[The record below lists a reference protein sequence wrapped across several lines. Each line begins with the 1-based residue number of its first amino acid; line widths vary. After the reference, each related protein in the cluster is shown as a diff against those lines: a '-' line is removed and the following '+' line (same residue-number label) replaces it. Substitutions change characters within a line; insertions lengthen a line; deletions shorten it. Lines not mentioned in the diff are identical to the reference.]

1 MAGYSLTQSAAELAA
16 QAALSAFEVAP
27 PLPVDAE
34 KQAAPKW
41 VKMLRG
47 GKLSTPA
54 LGKITASM
62 PDGSS
67 RYVKHLGAGSYNVAD
82 LMAGNVGGQ
91 QGLVVRKL
99 PKGPGDIEAGA
110 KILQQ
115 GSREIEQKFPGMA
128 AQYLPV
134 SGRRGIF
141 QEYGTKPVIPGWDP
155 NNASYMAAASAAP
168 SSSPLLPSSAIAAG
182 TSSEVSGIASK
193 HMPVPHKIYEPMHR
207 AGVRDIRPPNLG
219 PNGQLIDYQYKLPT
233 GEFAG
238 ADLPPVQGAVRH
250 PPAVMN
256 PETQFDLSRR
266 LGEYA
271 DKAPRVTLADSYNKL
286 SPAARDSVWQRFR
299 EANYASSQYS
309 KTRRQMLTD
318 DTWRKLHRD
327 AVRKYWLGNRRDQ
340 LPTPRVQVISPT
352 AAELPPTLLSRLMGM
367 FKRSEDNATAAKFQ
381 PDYTPEQLEGLGV
394 YDSLYRGQGPRLAS
408 LGAWKPE
415 WISEHDPKGWAQWYK
430 RYAAGRRIPE
440 EDERQMKRWLNF
452 KSRHGGPFV
461 TKPTPRRGWALRNW
475 GIDPAKLVTN
485 DARNGVVEMLDEYKN
500 KAMQKHIAEKQ
511 AADNTA
517 VIIRG
522 NPKFIADNPAAE
534 DFYAK
539 LQKHMEQQ
547 GYSVTQDA
555 GEPKTVPAAANV
567 WLGHSRGVDRFR
579 FAPEGTRTIGLG
591 APDGINHPDDTAMK
605 PGDVPTAAHYKLT
618 PEMLAALSA
627 KLQKQAAPAAPIK
640 PIAPPTTNSFTNQHI
655 RNGGQPTFAQTDNWG
670 HLQAP
675 KLPETTFDKT
685 QGGNFGANAWTHNNY
700 STGTNF
706 GPNREQFFQN
716 IHKHLQ
722 AGPESSVPAYTNHLN
737 NQFQRELDTNF
748 AVSNAKPWQAR
759 SAYWSYVNAQKG
771 EGNPA
776 FHQESLDRARYG
788 AETPDGKIAPLQQT
802 TPADLGD
809 MSAVNAG
816 KSRFKIPIQLSEPQ
830 GNVDDSSMSTTSG
843 ILKLPKGQEYIGQG
857 QGANGQDQYS
867 WGPALPRSLVGLHEA
882 AHGGQVATNDD
893 KLHSFFES
901 MPNRGMH
908 LNAAGPQG
916 AFHEPAAVLTEQI
929 HAIDAAR
936 AATGQMPD
944 MNVQMSPNYAPK
956 AKWMVDQAKRH
967 GMLSGHRT
975 TQDLLNTPEG
985 QAWLKMQHR
994 DYYDTAAKGWEKEN
1008 AYKFGAWAKAAALLP
1023 EVQLQE
1029 HQQRIQD
1036 AVDDENPRMIVY
1048 HGLGSG
1054 KSLSALAAAEAA
1066 KQKYNEDYGI
1076 VAPASLKGNFQ
1087 KEVEK
1092 FTTGSKPEILSYT
1105 GMGLGKKFTN
1115 QPQTVIMD
1123 EAHRLRNPGGAAAQA
1138 AAEAASNAKRL
1149 LLLTGSPITNSP
1161 SDLANLISL
1170 VTKKPISPQ
1179 DFEKRYIGQKTVHPG
1194 LINYLAGIKPGVQP
1208 VIRNEDELKNLLKG
1222 HVDYQPSKTPEG
1234 VNVNEEKIQVPLT
1247 AQQQKIQKAL
1257 RTKIPPGFLWKLD
1270 QEFPLGKDE
1279 LSKLNSFLTG
1289 LRQNSVSTRP
1299 FRLDNDAFKAFE
1311 QSGKLQEAYKRLSE
1325 MLESDPRKKAII
1337 YSNHIGAGVEPYAAA
1352 LAANNIPHG
1361 IFHGGIPTRQRQQ
1374 ALADYNAGKLRALLI
1389 GPAGA
1394 EGLST
1399 KGTNLIQLL
1408 DPHWHESRSQQAR
1421 GRGLRFDSHDDLPE
1435 ELKNV
1440 AVQRFISK
1448 SEEPS
1453 FLGKLM
1459 GYRRERTGDE
1469 ILERLSN
1476 EKEKINERFRQL
1488 LREVGTKKTAAEQPL
1503 SLPAQMATMAAIFGG
1518 AGLRH
1523 GALAGLTGGGIYG
1536 ANRPG
1541 EYVDEKGEKQKRT
1554 MLEGAVYH
1562 GLENAGRLGVLGGG
1576 VGLAAGASM
1585 PAIAELVRN
1594 ISPAIKEAGFRWYKR
1609 FPMTENLALN
1619 LSLGGPSLTV
1629 KKLIPGTSF
1638 TLGKRA
1644 PRMYVGTP
1652 IPGLAYQQY
1661 LSPKKHKIKA
1671 EKEFKDEPPAEDKDD
1686 QRGSL
1691 EKVKDFLFGSEYDA
1705 PDTQDD

>member
-1 MAGYSLTQSAAELAA
+1 MSDKAPGYSASQSAAEIAA

-27 PLPVDAE
+27 PLPV
-34 KQAAPKW
+34 K
-41 VKMLRG
+41 
-47 GKLSTPA
+47 
-54 LGKITASM
+54 
-62 PDGSS
+62 
-67 RYVKHLGAGSYNVAD
+67 VAD
-82 LMAGNVGGQ
+82 
-91 QGLVVRKL
+91 
-99 PKGPGDIEAGA
+99 
-110 KILQQ
+110 
-115 GSREIEQKFPGMA
+115 
-128 AQYLPV
+128 
-134 SGRRGIF
+134 
-141 QEYGTKPVIPGWDP
+141 
-155 NNASYMAAASAAP
+155 
-168 SSSPLLPSSAIAAG
+168 
-182 TSSEVSGIASK
+182 
-193 HMPVPHKIYEPMHR
+193 
-207 AGVRDIRPPNLG
+207 
-219 PNGQLIDYQYKLPT
+219 
-233 GEFAG
+233 
-238 ADLPPVQGAVRH
+238 
-250 PPAVMN
+250 
-256 PETQFDLSRR
+256 
-266 LGEYA
+266 
-271 DKAPRVTLADSYNKL
+271 
-286 SPAARDSVWQRFR
+286 
-299 EANYASSQYS
+299 
-309 KTRRQMLTD
+309 
-318 DTWRKLHRD
+318 
-327 AVRKYWLGNRRDQ
+327 
-340 LPTPRVQVISPT
+340 
-352 AAELPPTLLSRLMGM
+352 
-367 FKRSEDNATAAKFQ
+367 TAAKFQ

-408 LGAWKPE
+408 LGEWKPE

-452 KSRHGGPFV
+452 KSRHGGPF
-461 TKPTPRRGWALRNW
+461 TKKPTPRRGWALRNW
-475 GIDPAKLVTN
+475 GIDPAKMVPN
-485 DARNGVVEMLDEYKN
+485 EAQNGVVEMLDEYKN
-500 KAMQKHIAEKQ
+500 KKMQQHIAEKQ
-511 AADNTA
+511 ADLPVTHPANA
-517 VIIRG
+517 
-522 NPKFIADNPAAE
+522 FIAQAE
-534 DFYAK
+534 
-539 LQKHMEQQ
+539 LM
-547 GYSVTQDA
+547 G
-555 GEPKTVPAAANV
+555 
-567 WLGHSRGVDRFR
+567 SRGRALMYGRPEPADKDHDYIAFTDDPAQQANIRKQLETLIAQHGYTRKDRPGGF
-579 FAPEGTRTIGLG
+579 L
-591 APDGINHPDDTAMK
+591 TASGNNM
-605 PGDVPTAAHYKLT
+605 DLSYYPTAKRNAIHK
-618 PEMLAALSA
+618 AWALQEGGMSKDDA
-627 KLQKQAAPAAPIK
+627 WSQVEKQA
-640 PIAPPTTNSFTNQHI
+640 
-655 RNGGQPTFAQTDNWG
+655 
-670 HLQAP
+670 
-675 KLPETTFDKT
+675 
-685 QGGNFGANAWTHNNY
+685 
-700 STGTNF
+700 
-706 GPNREQFFQN
+706 
-716 IHKHLQ
+716 
-722 AGPESSVPAYTNHLN
+722 
-737 NQFQRELDTNF
+737 
-748 AVSNAKPWQAR
+748 
-759 SAYWSYVNAQKG
+759 
-771 EGNPA
+771 
-776 FHQESLDRARYG
+776 
-788 AETPDGKIAPLQQT
+788 
-802 TPADLGD
+802 
-809 MSAVNAG
+809 
-816 KSRFKIPIQLSEPQ
+816 
-830 GNVDDSSMSTTSG
+830 
-843 ILKLPKGQEYIGQG
+843 
-857 QGANGQDQYS
+857 
-867 WGPALPRSLVGLHEA
+867 
-882 AHGGQVATNDD
+882 
-893 KLHSFFES
+893 
-901 MPNRGMH
+901 
-908 LNAAGPQG
+908 
-916 AFHEPAAVLTEQI
+916 
-929 HAIDAAR
+929 
-936 AATGQMPD
+936 
-944 MNVQMSPNYAPK
+944 
-956 AKWMVDQAKRH
+956 
-967 GMLSGHRT
+967 
-975 TQDLLNTPEG
+975 DLLPS
-985 QAWLKMQHR
+985 
-994 DYYDTAAKGWEKEN
+994 
-1008 AYKFGAWAKAAALLP
+1008 
-1023 EVQLQE
+1023 VQLQD

-1036 AVDDENPRMIVY
+1036 TVDDENPRMIVY

-1208 VIRNEDELKNLLKG
+1208 VIRNEDELKSMLKG

-1299 FRLDNDAFKAFE
+1299 FRLDNDALKAFE
-1311 QSGKLQEAYKRLSE
+1311 QSGKLQEAYKRLST

-1488 LREVGTKKTAAEQPL
+1488 LREVGTQPKTAAHEFGKDAGSRWRQLGNLKTLLNSGVKTYGDRNKLVAQPWWRGDDSRASMLMSAKGKMGLPQTLPKLQAEVSALPWRSTKPEMREAVQFGRLKTLYRGNTDLDPFWSTTKAPVKTNTGDFVHKPYVHGTVTPQVAGQYGARFPAPAAKNADPAAMSGLVSRHAATGQERFTPDWIQEHNVAPVGNTWLELLAGARGKL
-1503 SLPAQMATMAAIFGG
+1503 SPASQIKSQTRDTVTSGRVPALYRPRRYSIPEKPELKLRSFSHAPTYETKLYPEKNPARGFSLVHGNNIADIPSTPKWDKILQSSMHAPRVYNPGSNMTAVRGSYTRNYSPVDVIRNALNAKTVLTPKDKFIQSILPSGG
-1518 AGLRH
+1518 AASTPVIGPALDWLRSR
-1523 GALAGLTGGGIYG
+1523 A
-1536 ANRPG
+1536 
-1541 EYVDEKGEKQKRT
+1541 
-1554 MLEGAVYH
+1554 AV
-1562 GLENAGRLGVLGGG
+1562 
-1576 VGLAAGASM
+1576 LAAKHLKFGSAAVN
-1585 PAIAELVRN
+1585 PILAEFG
-1594 ISPAIKEAGFRWYKR
+1594 KDAGFRWYKR
-1609 FPMTENLALN
+1609 FPMTDNLALN
-1619 LSLGGPSLTV
+1619 MSLGGPSLTV

-1671 EKEFKDEPPAEDKDD
+1671 EKEFKDEPPEEDKDD

>member
-1 MAGYSLTQSAAELAA
+1 MAGYSLTQSAAEAAA
-16 QAALSAFEVAP
+16 QAALSALEVAP
-27 PLPVDAE
+27 PLPVGAE
-34 KQAAPKW
+34 KQASNAARRLFTKLMKDTAAGNMRWHGTTTTGAKQILDTQKMMPSMWGSMPGDSTFSRHVPIAHYASGGTSLGFNRAHPEYRARGWNPFFSTKRLFPSGGADGALMQADGITKPLTVAPQSG
-41 VKMLRG
+41 LIRYARQ
-47 GKLSTPA
+47 TDNPA
-54 LGKITASM
+54 L
-62 PDGSS
+62 
-67 RYVKHLGAGSYNVAD
+67 N
-82 LMAGNVGGQ
+82 Q
-91 QGLVVRKL
+91 QLTR
-99 PKGPGDIEAGA
+99 
-110 KILQQ
+110 
-115 GSREIEQKFPGMA
+115 
-128 AQYLPV
+128 
-134 SGRRGIF
+134 
-141 QEYGTKPVIPGWDP
+141 
-155 NNASYMAAASAAP
+155 
-168 SSSPLLPSSAIAAG
+168 
-182 TSSEVSGIASK
+182 
-193 HMPVPHKIYEPMHR
+193 
-207 AGVRDIRPPNLG
+207 
-219 PNGQLIDYQYKLPT
+219 
-233 GEFAG
+233 
-238 ADLPPVQGAVRH
+238 QGARLIPPKLFDHFNDRRVTGSVL
-250 PPAVMN
+250 PPAVSKK
-256 PETQFDLSRR
+256 F
-266 LGEYA
+266 EYLKGRPIV
-271 DKAPRVTLADSYNKL
+271 DRD
-286 SPAARDSVWQRFR
+286 AALKHL
-299 EANYASSQYS
+299 SQYG
-309 KTRRQMLTD
+309 Q
-318 DTWRKLHRD
+318 
-327 AVRKYWLGNRRDQ
+327 
-340 LPTPRVQVISPT
+340 TPQAP
-352 AAELPPTLLSRLMGM
+352 LPPASTKNIFGVDTSRIPSMTMSEWQEYLKQPMGGRSSIWGDIKNTLSGAMSNISGM
-367 FKRSEDNATAAKFQ
+367 FKRSEDSATAAKFQ

-408 LGAWKPE
+408 LGEWKPE

-452 KSRHGGPFV
+452 KSRHGGPF
-461 TKPTPRRGWALRNW
+461 TKKPTPRRGWALRNW
-475 GIDPAKLVTN
+475 GIDPAKMVPN
-485 DARNGVVEMLDEYKN
+485 EARNGVVEMLDDYKN
-500 KAMQKHIAEKQ
+500 KKMQQHIAEKQ
-511 AADNTA
+511 A
-517 VIIRG
+517 
-522 NPKFIADNPAAE
+522 
-534 DFYAK
+534 
-539 LQKHMEQQ
+539 
-547 GYSVTQDA
+547 
-555 GEPKTVPAAANV
+555 
-567 WLGHSRGVDRFR
+567 
-579 FAPEGTRTIGLG
+579 
-591 APDGINHPDDTAMK
+591 
-605 PGDVPTAAHYKLT
+605 
-618 PEMLAALSA
+618 
-627 KLQKQAAPAAPIK
+627 
-640 PIAPPTTNSFTNQHI
+640 
-655 RNGGQPTFAQTDNWG
+655 
-670 HLQAP
+670 
-675 KLPETTFDKT
+675 
-685 QGGNFGANAWTHNNY
+685 
-700 STGTNF
+700 
-706 GPNREQFFQN
+706 
-716 IHKHLQ
+716 
-722 AGPESSVPAYTNHLN
+722 
-737 NQFQRELDTNF
+737 
-748 AVSNAKPWQAR
+748 
-759 SAYWSYVNAQKG
+759 
-771 EGNPA
+771 
-776 FHQESLDRARYG
+776 
-788 AETPDGKIAPLQQT
+788 
-802 TPADLGD
+802 
-809 MSAVNAG
+809 
-816 KSRFKIPIQLSEPQ
+816 
-830 GNVDDSSMSTTSG
+830 
-843 ILKLPKGQEYIGQG
+843 
-857 QGANGQDQYS
+857 
-867 WGPALPRSLVGLHEA
+867 
-882 AHGGQVATNDD
+882 
-893 KLHSFFES
+893 
-901 MPNRGMH
+901 
-908 LNAAGPQG
+908 
-916 AFHEPAAVLTEQI
+916 
-929 HAIDAAR
+929 
-936 AATGQMPD
+936 
-944 MNVQMSPNYAPK
+944 
-956 AKWMVDQAKRH
+956 
-967 GMLSGHRT
+967 
-975 TQDLLNTPEG
+975 DLLPS
-985 QAWLKMQHR
+985 
-994 DYYDTAAKGWEKEN
+994 
-1008 AYKFGAWAKAAALLP
+1008 
-1023 EVQLQE
+1023 VQLQD

-1036 AVDDENPRMIVY
+1036 TVDDENPRMIVY

-1170 VTKKPISPQ
+1170 VTKKPITPQ

-1208 VIRNEDELKNLLKG
+1208 VIRNEDELKSMLKG

-1311 QSGKLQEAYKRLSE
+1311 QSGKLQEAYKRLNE

-1361 IFHGGIPTRQRQQ
+1361 IFHGGIPTRQRQK

-1488 LREVGTKKTAAEQPL
+1488 LREVGTQPKTAAHE
-1503 SLPAQMATMAAIFGG
+1503 FG
-1518 AGLRH
+1518 
-1523 GALAGLTGGGIYG
+1523 
-1536 ANRPG
+1536 
-1541 EYVDEKGEKQKRT
+1541 
-1554 MLEGAVYH
+1554 
-1562 GLENAGRLGVLGGG
+1562 
-1576 VGLAAGASM
+1576 
-1585 PAIAELVRN
+1585 
-1594 ISPAIKEAGFRWYKR
+1594 KEAGFRWYKR
-1609 FPMTENLALN
+1609 FPMTENMALN

-1629 KKLIPGTSF
+1629 KKIIPGTSF
-1638 TLGKRA
+1638 TLGNRA

-1671 EKEFKDEPPAEDKDD
+1671 EKEFKDEPPEEDKDD

-1691 EKVKDFLFGSEYDA
+1691 EKVKDFLFGSEYDR

>member
-1 MAGYSLTQSAAELAA
+1 MYANKGT
-16 QAALSAFEVAP
+16 ALGFTR
-27 PLPVDAE
+27 
-34 KQAAPKW
+34 AAPEYRFRPQNQHYSAKRFFPNTA
-41 VKMLRG
+41 LG
-47 GKLSTPA
+47 TPA
-54 LGKITASM
+54 NTPHPAKAHFMTEGVKGDMAIPPRSGGLRYAVDTGKPELNAVFQNS
-62 PDGSS
+62 
-67 RYVKHLGAGSYNVAD
+67 GARIVPKD
-82 LMAGNVGGQ
+82 LFHHFNDQTIPTSTRLSNAARAAVDNWT
-91 QGLVVRKL
+91 
-99 PKGPGDIEAGA
+99 
-110 KILQQ
+110 LQQ
-115 GSREIEQKFPGMA
+115 NPGSGVFTRKDALRQLATYNAPKVPATPG
-128 AQYLPV
+128 
-134 SGRRGIF
+134 
-141 QEYGTKPVIPGWDP
+141 T
-155 NNASYMAAASAAP
+155 
-168 SSSPLLPSSAIAAG
+168 
-182 TSSEVSGIASK
+182 
-193 HMPVPHKIYEPMHR
+193 
-207 AGVRDIRPPNLG
+207 
-219 PNGQLIDYQYKLPT
+219 
-233 GEFAG
+233 
-238 ADLPPVQGAVRH
+238 
-250 PPAVMN
+250 
-256 PETQFDLSRR
+256 
-266 LGEYA
+266 
-271 DKAPRVTLADSYNKL
+271 
-286 SPAARDSVWQRFR
+286 
-299 EANYASSQYS
+299 
-309 KTRRQMLTD
+309 
-318 DTWRKLHRD
+318 
-327 AVRKYWLGNRRDQ
+327 
-340 LPTPRVQVISPT
+340 PT
-352 AAELPPTLLSRLMGM
+352 AATATPSALWGNIKNTLSGALSNIGGM

-408 LGAWKPE
+408 LGEWKPE

-452 KSRHGGPFV
+452 KSRHGGPF
-461 TKPTPRRGWALRNW
+461 TKKPTPRRGWALRNW
-475 GIDPAKLVTN
+475 GIDPAKMVEPAAQQSVT
-485 DARNGVVEMLDEYKN
+485 EMLDAYKN

-511 AADNTA
+511 AEQKTFYHGSIMPGLTSLKAMQPSRPTHVKGVYGADNLNWAALYALAKNHRGMAVVGGATPKLLVPKDTELLPESTVYEYASDKYTPPPESDPNIGWVVPHDVTPTKAHIVKLVDHMKNIERFDDKESLRNRFAELIGKTDKQAVDNTA

-627 KLQKQAAPAAPIK
+627 KLQKQADLPAAHP
-640 PIAPPTTNSFTNQHI
+640 
-655 RNGGQPTFAQTDNWG
+655 
-670 HLQAP
+670 
-675 KLPETTFDKT
+675 
-685 QGGNFGANAWTHNNY
+685 ANAFIAQAELMGSRGRARMYGRPEPADKDHDYIAFTDDPEQQANIRTQLETLIAQHGYTRKDRPGGFLTASGNNMDLSY
-700 STGTNF
+700 YPTAKRNA
-706 GPNREQFFQN
+706 
-716 IHKHLQ
+716 IHKAWALQ
-722 AGPESSVPAYTNHLN
+722 EGGMSKDDA
-737 NQFQRELDTNF
+737 
-748 AVSNAKPWQAR
+748 W
-759 SAYWSYVNAQKG
+759 AQVEK
-771 EGNPA
+771 
-776 FHQESLDRARYG
+776 Q
-788 AETPDGKIAPLQQT
+788 
-802 TPADLGD
+802 ADL
-809 MSAVNAG
+809 
-816 KSRFKIPIQLSEPQ
+816 
-830 GNVDDSSMSTTSG
+830 
-843 ILKLPKGQEYIGQG
+843 LP
-857 QGANGQDQYS
+857 S
-867 WGPALPRSLVGLHEA
+867 
-882 AHGGQVATNDD
+882 
-893 KLHSFFES
+893 
-901 MPNRGMH
+901 
-908 LNAAGPQG
+908 
-916 AFHEPAAVLTEQI
+916 
-929 HAIDAAR
+929 
-936 AATGQMPD
+936 
-944 MNVQMSPNYAPK
+944 
-956 AKWMVDQAKRH
+956 
-967 GMLSGHRT
+967 
-975 TQDLLNTPEG
+975 
-985 QAWLKMQHR
+985 
-994 DYYDTAAKGWEKEN
+994 
-1008 AYKFGAWAKAAALLP
+1008 
-1023 EVQLQE
+1023 VQLQE

-1036 AVDDENPRMIVY
+1036 TVDDENPRMIVY

-1208 VIRNEDELKNLLKG
+1208 VIRNEDELKSMLKG

-1311 QSGKLQEAYKRLSE
+1311 QSGKLQEAYKRLNE

-1361 IFHGGIPTRQRQQ
+1361 VFHGGIPTRQRQQ

-1503 SLPAQMATMAAIFGG
+1503 SLPAQMATMAAILGG

-1562 GLENAGRLGVLGGG
+1562 GLENAGRFGVLGGG
-1576 VGLAAGASM
+1576 IGLAAGASM

-1609 FPMTENLALN
+1609 FPMTDNLALN

-1671 EKEFKDEPPAEDKDD
+1671 EKEFKDEPPEEDKDD
-1686 QRGSL
+1686 QRGPL

-1705 PDTQDD
+1705 PNTQDD

>member
-34 KQAAPKW
+34 KKAVEAGPTLAPPTPHKLSGPQQFPSVTPQKPAAPVVSSALPPLFKHPSGS
-41 VKMLRG
+41 LQ
-47 GKLSTPA
+47 
-54 LGKITASM
+54 LGKINYRTSENAPTAGPM
-62 PDGSS
+62 PAQTLASS
-67 RYVKHLGAGSYNVAD
+67 
-82 LMAGNVGGQ
+82 
-91 QGLVVRKL
+91 
-99 PKGPGDIEAGA
+99 
-110 KILQQ
+110 
-115 GSREIEQKFPGMA
+115 
-128 AQYLPV
+128 LPV
-134 SGRRGIF
+134 SSGRDSGPNVLHINQHGGGSGQYDYNSKEFGRRYYSYRLGNPSGVDSAGNPVAESSIDVGNRAALLNPAGPAF
-141 QEYGTKPVIPGWDP
+141 VPPTPENFPDEEALYQQERNWNDRYRVAQDAVESGPALPANTNPSTIIAKACNGNPDGCTPATYAKWINAERAINEGYAKQIYEADGAIDAYLRQPASASAPQTLMDRARSFLGFNAAKPPERQPQPGAVTPPKLSPLNLNKVVMTPPGYLGVGTRDNPVTRFFGDTGSFGSP
-155 NNASYMAAASAAP
+155 YAAASAQFDEGRGSPAHEYRLVRGGDPTQEQHWTDTGEYTDAREDVSPFTGIIDEAIEFGRHTGLSPELGGGDSLSYLDKIRDINNNPDSTYAQKIRGNYARPVGSALQFGRELGGLGHDVVAP
-168 SSSPLLPSSAIAAG
+168 AAREAQRTEAVNKRVMGPSYRPAYR
-182 TSSEVSGIASK
+182 SSEK
-193 HMPVPHKIYEPMHR
+193 
-207 AGVRDIRPPNLG
+207 
-219 PNGQLIDYQYKLPT
+219 
-233 GEFAG
+233 AG
-238 ADLPPVQGAVRH
+238 AD
-250 PPAVMN
+250 
-256 PETQFDLSRR
+256 
-266 LGEYA
+266 
-271 DKAPRVTLADSYNKL
+271 
-286 SPAARDSVWQRFR
+286 
-299 EANYASSQYS
+299 
-309 KTRRQMLTD
+309 
-318 DTWRKLHRD
+318 
-327 AVRKYWLGNRRDQ
+327 
-340 LPTPRVQVISPT
+340 
-352 AAELPPTLLSRLMGM
+352 
-367 FKRSEDNATAAKFQ
+367 TAAKFQ

-408 LGAWKPE
+408 LGEWKPE

-452 KSRHGGPFV
+452 KSRHGGPF
-461 TKPTPRRGWALRNW
+461 TKKPTPRRGWALRNW

-500 KAMQKHIAEKQ
+500 KKMQQHIAEKQ
-511 AADNTA
+511 ADLPAAHPANA
-517 VIIRG
+517 
-522 NPKFIADNPAAE
+522 FIAQAELMGSRGRARMYGRPEPADKDHDYIAFT
-534 DFYAK
+534 DDP
-539 LQKHMEQQ
+539 EQQ
-547 GYSVTQDA
+547 ANIRKQLETLIAQHGYTR
-555 GEPKTVPAAANV
+555 K
-567 WLGHSRGVDRFR
+567 DRPGGF
-579 FAPEGTRTIGLG
+579 L
-591 APDGINHPDDTAMK
+591 TASGNNM
-605 PGDVPTAAHYKLT
+605 DLSYYPTAKRNAIHK
-618 PEMLAALSA
+618 AWALQEGGMSKDDA
-627 KLQKQAAPAAPIK
+627 WAQVEKQA
-640 PIAPPTTNSFTNQHI
+640 
-655 RNGGQPTFAQTDNWG
+655 
-670 HLQAP
+670 
-675 KLPETTFDKT
+675 
-685 QGGNFGANAWTHNNY
+685 
-700 STGTNF
+700 
-706 GPNREQFFQN
+706 
-716 IHKHLQ
+716 
-722 AGPESSVPAYTNHLN
+722 
-737 NQFQRELDTNF
+737 
-748 AVSNAKPWQAR
+748 
-759 SAYWSYVNAQKG
+759 
-771 EGNPA
+771 
-776 FHQESLDRARYG
+776 
-788 AETPDGKIAPLQQT
+788 
-802 TPADLGD
+802 
-809 MSAVNAG
+809 
-816 KSRFKIPIQLSEPQ
+816 
-830 GNVDDSSMSTTSG
+830 
-843 ILKLPKGQEYIGQG
+843 
-857 QGANGQDQYS
+857 
-867 WGPALPRSLVGLHEA
+867 
-882 AHGGQVATNDD
+882 
-893 KLHSFFES
+893 
-901 MPNRGMH
+901 
-908 LNAAGPQG
+908 
-916 AFHEPAAVLTEQI
+916 
-929 HAIDAAR
+929 
-936 AATGQMPD
+936 
-944 MNVQMSPNYAPK
+944 
-956 AKWMVDQAKRH
+956 
-967 GMLSGHRT
+967 
-975 TQDLLNTPEG
+975 DLLPS
-985 QAWLKMQHR
+985 
-994 DYYDTAAKGWEKEN
+994 
-1008 AYKFGAWAKAAALLP
+1008 
-1023 EVQLQE
+1023 VQLQE

-1036 AVDDENPRMIVY
+1036 TVDDENPRMIVY

-1311 QSGKLQEAYKRLSE
+1311 QSGKLQEAYKRLSA

-1361 IFHGGIPTRQRQQ
+1361 IFHGGVPTRQRQQ
-1374 ALADYNAGKLRALLI
+1374 ALKDYNEGKLRALLI

-1488 LREVGTKKTAAEQPL
+1488 LREVGTQPKTAAHE
-1503 SLPAQMATMAAIFGG
+1503 FGK
-1518 AGLRH
+1518 
-1523 GALAGLTGGGIYG
+1523 
-1536 ANRPG
+1536 
-1541 EYVDEKGEKQKRT
+1541 D
-1554 MLEGAVYH
+1554 
-1562 GLENAGRLGVLGGG
+1562 
-1576 VGLAAGASM
+1576 
-1585 PAIAELVRN
+1585 
-1594 ISPAIKEAGFRWYKR
+1594 AGFRWYKR
-1609 FPMTENLALN
+1609 FPMTDNLALN

-1629 KKLIPGTSF
+1629 KKIIPGTSF
-1638 TLGKRA
+1638 TLGNRA
-1644 PRMYVGTP
+1644 PRVYVGTP

-1671 EKEFKDEPPAEDKDD
+1671 EKEFKDEPPEEDKDD
-1686 QRGSL
+1686 QRGPL
-1691 EKVKDFLFGSEYDA
+1691 EKVKDFLFGSEYDR
-1705 PDTQDD
+1705 PDTQDY

>member
-16 QAALSAFEVAP
+16 QAALSALEVAP
-27 PLPVDAE
+27 PLPV
-34 KQAAPKW
+34 KAAD
-41 VKMLRG
+41 V
-47 GKLSTPA
+47 
-54 LGKITASM
+54 
-62 PDGSS
+62 
-67 RYVKHLGAGSYNVAD
+67 AG
-82 LMAGNVGGQ
+82 
-91 QGLVVRKL
+91 
-99 PKGPGDIEAGA
+99 
-110 KILQQ
+110 
-115 GSREIEQKFPGMA
+115 
-128 AQYLPV
+128 
-134 SGRRGIF
+134 
-141 QEYGTKPVIPGWDP
+141 
-155 NNASYMAAASAAP
+155 
-168 SSSPLLPSSAIAAG
+168 
-182 TSSEVSGIASK
+182 
-193 HMPVPHKIYEPMHR
+193 
-207 AGVRDIRPPNLG
+207 
-219 PNGQLIDYQYKLPT
+219 
-233 GEFAG
+233 
-238 ADLPPVQGAVRH
+238 
-250 PPAVMN
+250 
-256 PETQFDLSRR
+256 
-266 LGEYA
+266 
-271 DKAPRVTLADSYNKL
+271 
-286 SPAARDSVWQRFR
+286 
-299 EANYASSQYS
+299 
-309 KTRRQMLTD
+309 
-318 DTWRKLHRD
+318 
-327 AVRKYWLGNRRDQ
+327 
-340 LPTPRVQVISPT
+340 
-352 AAELPPTLLSRLMGM
+352 
-367 FKRSEDNATAAKFQ
+367 KFQ

-408 LGAWKPE
+408 LGEWKPE

-452 KSRHGGPFV
+452 KSRHGGPF
-461 TKPTPRRGWALRNW
+461 TKKPTPRRGWALRNW
-475 GIDPAKLVTN
+475 GIDPAKMVPN
-485 DARNGVVEMLDEYKN
+485 EARNGVVEMLDEYKN
-500 KAMQKHIAEKQ
+500 KKMQQHIAEKQ
-511 AADNTA
+511 A
-517 VIIRG
+517 
-522 NPKFIADNPAAE
+522 
-534 DFYAK
+534 
-539 LQKHMEQQ
+539 
-547 GYSVTQDA
+547 
-555 GEPKTVPAAANV
+555 
-567 WLGHSRGVDRFR
+567 
-579 FAPEGTRTIGLG
+579 
-591 APDGINHPDDTAMK
+591 
-605 PGDVPTAAHYKLT
+605 
-618 PEMLAALSA
+618 
-627 KLQKQAAPAAPIK
+627 
-640 PIAPPTTNSFTNQHI
+640 
-655 RNGGQPTFAQTDNWG
+655 
-670 HLQAP
+670 
-675 KLPETTFDKT
+675 
-685 QGGNFGANAWTHNNY
+685 
-700 STGTNF
+700 
-706 GPNREQFFQN
+706 
-716 IHKHLQ
+716 
-722 AGPESSVPAYTNHLN
+722 
-737 NQFQRELDTNF
+737 
-748 AVSNAKPWQAR
+748 
-759 SAYWSYVNAQKG
+759 
-771 EGNPA
+771 
-776 FHQESLDRARYG
+776 
-788 AETPDGKIAPLQQT
+788 
-802 TPADLGD
+802 
-809 MSAVNAG
+809 
-816 KSRFKIPIQLSEPQ
+816 
-830 GNVDDSSMSTTSG
+830 
-843 ILKLPKGQEYIGQG
+843 
-857 QGANGQDQYS
+857 
-867 WGPALPRSLVGLHEA
+867 
-882 AHGGQVATNDD
+882 
-893 KLHSFFES
+893 
-901 MPNRGMH
+901 
-908 LNAAGPQG
+908 
-916 AFHEPAAVLTEQI
+916 
-929 HAIDAAR
+929 
-936 AATGQMPD
+936 
-944 MNVQMSPNYAPK
+944 
-956 AKWMVDQAKRH
+956 
-967 GMLSGHRT
+967 
-975 TQDLLNTPEG
+975 DLLPS
-985 QAWLKMQHR
+985 
-994 DYYDTAAKGWEKEN
+994 
-1008 AYKFGAWAKAAALLP
+1008 
-1023 EVQLQE
+1023 VQLQD

-1036 AVDDENPRMIVY
+1036 TVDDENPRMIVY

-1208 VIRNEDELKNLLKG
+1208 VIRNEDELKSMLKG

-1311 QSGKLQEAYKRLSE
+1311 QSGKLQEAYKRLNE

-1361 IFHGGIPTRQRQQ
+1361 IFHGGIPTRQRQK

-1453 FLGKLM
+1453 LLGKLM

-1488 LREVGTKKTAAEQPL
+1488 LREVGTQPKTAAHEFGKDAGSRWRQLGNLKTLLNSGVKTYGDRNKLVAQPWWRGDDSRASML
-1503 SLPAQMATMAAIFGG
+1503 MSAKGKMGLPQTLPKLQAEVSALPWRSTKPEMREAVQFGRLKTLYRGNTDLDPFWSTTKAPVKTNTGDFVHKPYVHGTVTPQVAGQYGASFPAPAAKNADPAAMSGLVSRHAATGQERFTPDWTQEHNVAPVGNTWLELLAGARGKLPPASQIKSQTRDTVTSGRVPALYRPRRYSIPEKPELKLRSFSHAPTYETKLYPEKNPARGFSLVHGNNIADIPSTLKWDKILQSSMHAPRVYNPGSDMTAARGAYANRYSPVDVIRNALDAKTVLTPKDKFIQSILPSGG
-1518 AGLRH
+1518 AGHTPVGGTARTPVIGPALDWLRSR
-1523 GALAGLTGGGIYG
+1523 A
-1536 ANRPG
+1536 
-1541 EYVDEKGEKQKRT
+1541 
-1554 MLEGAVYH
+1554 AV
-1562 GLENAGRLGVLGGG
+1562 
-1576 VGLAAGASM
+1576 LAAKHLKFGSAAVN
-1585 PAIAELVRN
+1585 PILAEFG
-1594 ISPAIKEAGFRWYKR
+1594 KDAGFRWYKR
-1609 FPMTENLALN
+1609 FPMTENMALN

-1629 KKLIPGTSF
+1629 KKIIPGTSF

-1671 EKEFKDEPPAEDKDD
+1671 EKEFKDEPPEEDKDD

-1691 EKVKDFLFGSEYDA
+1691 EKVKDFLFGSEYDR

>member
-1 MAGYSLTQSAAELAA
+1 MYANKGT
-16 QAALSAFEVAP
+16 ALGFTR
-27 PLPVDAE
+27 
-34 KQAAPKW
+34 AAPEYRFRPQNQHYSAKRFFPNTA
-41 VKMLRG
+41 LG
-47 GKLSTPA
+47 TPA
-54 LGKITASM
+54 NTPHPAKAHFMTEGVKGDMAIPPRSGGLRYAVDTGKPELNAVFQNS
-62 PDGSS
+62 
-67 RYVKHLGAGSYNVAD
+67 GARIIPKD
-82 LMAGNVGGQ
+82 LFHHFNDQTIPTSTRLSNAARAAVDNWT
-91 QGLVVRKL
+91 
-99 PKGPGDIEAGA
+99 
-110 KILQQ
+110 LQQ
-115 GSREIEQKFPGMA
+115 NPGSGVFTRKDALRQLATYNAPKVPATPG
-128 AQYLPV
+128 
-134 SGRRGIF
+134 
-141 QEYGTKPVIPGWDP
+141 T
-155 NNASYMAAASAAP
+155 
-168 SSSPLLPSSAIAAG
+168 
-182 TSSEVSGIASK
+182 
-193 HMPVPHKIYEPMHR
+193 
-207 AGVRDIRPPNLG
+207 
-219 PNGQLIDYQYKLPT
+219 
-233 GEFAG
+233 
-238 ADLPPVQGAVRH
+238 
-250 PPAVMN
+250 
-256 PETQFDLSRR
+256 
-266 LGEYA
+266 
-271 DKAPRVTLADSYNKL
+271 
-286 SPAARDSVWQRFR
+286 
-299 EANYASSQYS
+299 
-309 KTRRQMLTD
+309 
-318 DTWRKLHRD
+318 
-327 AVRKYWLGNRRDQ
+327 
-340 LPTPRVQVISPT
+340 PT
-352 AAELPPTLLSRLMGM
+352 AATATPSALWGNIKNTLSGALSNIGGM

-408 LGAWKPE
+408 LGEWKPE

-452 KSRHGGPFV
+452 KSRHGGPF
-461 TKPTPRRGWALRNW
+461 TKKPTPRRGWALRNW
-475 GIDPAKLVTN
+475 GIDPAKMVTN

-500 KAMQKHIAEKQ
+500 KKMQQHIAEKQ
-511 AADNTA
+511 AA
-517 VIIRG
+517 
-522 NPKFIADNPAAE
+522 E
-534 DFYAK
+534 
-539 LQKHMEQQ
+539 
-547 GYSVTQDA
+547 
-555 GEPKTVPAAANV
+555 
-567 WLGHSRGVDRFR
+567 
-579 FAPEGTRTIGLG
+579 
-591 APDGINHPDDTAMK
+591 TAM
-605 PGDVPTAAHYKLT
+605 GGAT
-618 PEMLAALSA
+618 PAST
-627 KLQKQAAPAAPIK
+627 KSPSAPAASIK
-640 PIAPPTTNSFTNQHI
+640 PITPATTNSFTNQHV
-655 RNGGQPTFAQTDNWG
+655 RNGGQPQFSSTENFQHVQTP
-670 HLQAP
+670 QMPAS
-675 KLPETTFDKT
+675 TFDKA

-700 STGTNF
+700 SAGAAGMAPNRTQFYSNINSHIQQQPGALQSYTQHLDQQFNNQLQTNF
-706 GPNREQFFQN
+706 SQVQSPQIMRNKYLGYINAER
-716 IHKHLQ
+716 
-722 AGPESSVPAYTNHLN
+722 G
-737 NQFQRELDTNF
+737 
-748 AVSNAKPWQAR
+748 AV
-759 SAYWSYVNAQKG
+759 
-771 EGNPA
+771 NPKYR
-776 FHQESLDRARYG
+776 QEMMDDATQG
-788 AETPDGKIAPLQQT
+788 TAT
-802 TPADLGD
+802 TPPLETTTPEMLGD
-809 MSAVNAG
+809 TSAANAG
-816 KSRFKIPIQLSEPQ
+816 KTRFKIPIRLDEPT
-830 GNVDDSSMSTTSG
+830 GPLDKATFSHSG
-843 ILKLPKGQEYIGQG
+843 VVNLPKGQDYFGQG
-857 QGANGQDQYS
+857 QGEGGKDLHS
-867 WGPALPRSLVGLHEA
+867 WGQAMPRSLVGLHELA
-882 AHGGQVATNDD
+882 GHGTQLSADD
-893 KLHSFFES
+893 ADEKAFFNA
-901 MPNRGMH
+901 MPPDAMH
-908 LNAAGPQG
+908 LNVAGPHG
-916 AFHEPAAVLTEQI
+916 AFHEPAAVLTEQV
-929 HAIDAAR
+929 HAINAAN
-936 AATGQMPD
+936 AATGQSPD
-944 MNVQMSPNYAPK
+944 FNVQLSPNYAPS
-956 AKWMVDQAKRH
+956 ARWMAEQAKRH
-967 GMLSGHRT
+967 GFTSGHRPM
-975 TQDLLNTPEG
+975 QDLLNTPEG

-994 DYYDTAAKGWEKEN
+994 DYYETQKAEREKQN
-1008 AYKFGAWAKAAALLP
+1008 SAVQQFCRRVKQSALLP
-1023 EVQLQE
+1023 DVNLQP

-1036 AVDDENPRMIVY
+1036 TVDDENPRMIVY

-1208 VIRNEDELKNLLKG
+1208 VIRNEDELKSMLKG

-1311 QSGKLQEAYKRLSE
+1311 QSGKLQEAYKRLNE

-1361 IFHGGIPTRQRQQ
+1361 IFHGGIPTRQRQK

-1488 LREVGTKKTAAEQPL
+1488 LREVGTQPKTAAHE
-1503 SLPAQMATMAAIFGG
+1503 FG
-1518 AGLRH
+1518 
-1523 GALAGLTGGGIYG
+1523 
-1536 ANRPG
+1536 
-1541 EYVDEKGEKQKRT
+1541 
-1554 MLEGAVYH
+1554 
-1562 GLENAGRLGVLGGG
+1562 
-1576 VGLAAGASM
+1576 
-1585 PAIAELVRN
+1585 
-1594 ISPAIKEAGFRWYKR
+1594 KEAGFRWYKR

-1671 EKEFKDEPPAEDKDD
+1671 EKEFKDEPPEVDKDD

-1691 EKVKDFLFGSEYDA
+1691 EKIKDFLFGSEYDA

>member
-16 QAALSAFEVAP
+16 QAALSALEVAP

-34 KQAAPKW
+34 KQAAPRLPAVTPLKTPQNFPADATQLPTDISTAPVYTHPSGAIQYGRINHERTPLAGNSNAPA
-41 VKMLRG
+41 VKSVVGATPDHPGTATGPGTLHISQHG
-47 GKLSTPA
+47 GGNADNYELANPYSAANFGADYPMWANADIGQRAKYLDPQNPPTNNADLQQASELARIATDSDLVGGNAYLPPGTNPQTIIANACNTDPNGCTPA
-54 LGKITASM
+54 TYAKWINAERGLHSGYAAALAKTPEVLSKAPTQPPPRSRFSSLLSGIGLNGLGASGLTNVQPPKPAEVKPPAASNLSPSALNRVVMTPTGGVGMSDYAPLLSSELTGFKAPAKVLPQLSSRSAPYALDGVQLGEDTIRAPHDYRLTKGGDPTNNAHWTDTGIYTDARQSLPFTGIKGEAQEFGRHLGLGKELGGGDVTSYLDKIHALNAN
-62 PDGSS
+62 PDATYKQKVFSNYARPVGSALQFG
-67 RYVKHLGAGSYNVAD
+67 RELGGLGHDVVAPAAREAQRTEAVNKRVMGPSYRPAY
-82 LMAGNVGGQ
+82 
-91 QGLVVRKL
+91 R
-99 PKGPGDIEAGA
+99 
-110 KILQQ
+110 
-115 GSREIEQKFPGMA
+115 
-128 AQYLPV
+128 
-134 SGRRGIF
+134 
-141 QEYGTKPVIPGWDP
+141 
-155 NNASYMAAASAAP
+155 
-168 SSSPLLPSSAIAAG
+168 
-182 TSSEVSGIASK
+182 SSEK
-193 HMPVPHKIYEPMHR
+193 
-207 AGVRDIRPPNLG
+207 
-219 PNGQLIDYQYKLPT
+219 
-233 GEFAG
+233 AG
-238 ADLPPVQGAVRH
+238 AD
-250 PPAVMN
+250 
-256 PETQFDLSRR
+256 
-266 LGEYA
+266 
-271 DKAPRVTLADSYNKL
+271 
-286 SPAARDSVWQRFR
+286 
-299 EANYASSQYS
+299 
-309 KTRRQMLTD
+309 
-318 DTWRKLHRD
+318 
-327 AVRKYWLGNRRDQ
+327 
-340 LPTPRVQVISPT
+340 
-352 AAELPPTLLSRLMGM
+352 
-367 FKRSEDNATAAKFQ
+367 TAAKFQ

-452 KSRHGGPFV
+452 KSRHGGPF
-461 TKPTPRRGWALRNW
+461 TKKPTPRRGWALRNW

-500 KAMQKHIAEKQ
+500 KAMQQFIQERAKTSEQKTFYHGSTTPGLTKLKATQ
-511 AADNTA
+511 PNMGGAGVYGTDNLDWAALYALAKNRRGMA
-517 VIIRG
+517 VVG
-522 NPKFIADNPAAE
+522 GANPKLLIYKDNELLPESTVYEYASDKYTPPPASDPNLGWAVPH
-534 DFYAK
+534 DVTPTKAHIVK
-539 LQKHMEQQ
+539 LVDHMRNIE
-547 GYSVTQDA
+547 
-555 GEPKTVPAAANV
+555 
-567 WLGHSRGVDRFR
+567 RFDDKESLRKR
-579 FAPEGTRTIGLG
+579 FAE
-591 APDGINHPDDTAMK
+591 
-605 PGDVPTAAHYKLT
+605 LT
-618 PEMLAALSA
+618 
-627 KLQKQAAPAAPIK
+627 KQ
-640 PIAPPTTNSFTNQHI
+640 S
-655 RNGGQPTFAQTDNWG
+655 
-670 HLQAP
+670 
-675 KLPETTFDKT
+675 
-685 QGGNFGANAWTHNNY
+685 
-700 STGTNF
+700 
-706 GPNREQFFQN
+706 
-716 IHKHLQ
+716 
-722 AGPESSVPAYTNHLN
+722 
-737 NQFQRELDTNF
+737 
-748 AVSNAKPWQAR
+748 
-759 SAYWSYVNAQKG
+759 
-771 EGNPA
+771 
-776 FHQESLDRARYG
+776 
-788 AETPDGKIAPLQQT
+788 
-802 TPADLGD
+802 
-809 MSAVNAG
+809 
-816 KSRFKIPIQLSEPQ
+816 
-830 GNVDDSSMSTTSG
+830 
-843 ILKLPKGQEYIGQG
+843 
-857 QGANGQDQYS
+857 
-867 WGPALPRSLVGLHEA
+867 
-882 AHGGQVATNDD
+882 
-893 KLHSFFES
+893 
-901 MPNRGMH
+901 
-908 LNAAGPQG
+908 
-916 AFHEPAAVLTEQI
+916 
-929 HAIDAAR
+929 
-936 AATGQMPD
+936 
-944 MNVQMSPNYAPK
+944 
-956 AKWMVDQAKRH
+956 
-967 GMLSGHRT
+967 
-975 TQDLLNTPEG
+975 
-985 QAWLKMQHR
+985 
-994 DYYDTAAKGWEKEN
+994 
-1008 AYKFGAWAKAAALLP
+1008 ALLP

-1036 AVDDENPRMIVY
+1036 TVDDENPRMIVY

-1138 AAEAASNAKRL
+1138 AAEAAQNAKRL

-1311 QSGKLQEAYKRLSE
+1311 QSGKLQEAYKRLNE

-1361 IFHGGIPTRQRQQ
+1361 IFHGGIPTRQRQK

-1488 LREVGTKKTAAEQPL
+1488 LREVGTKKAA
-1503 SLPAQMATMAAIFGG
+1503 SSPAWQRSEGKNEEGG
-1518 AGLRH
+1518 LNAKGR
-1523 GALAGLTGGGIYG
+1523 ASYNNATGGNLKAPVTESNPDGERAKRQNSFCSRMCGMKRVNTG
-1536 ANRPG
+1536 AETKSDPDSRINKSLRKWNCKCGSVNP
-1541 EYVDEKGEKQKRT
+1541 
-1554 MLEGAVYH
+1554 
-1562 GLENAGRLGVLGGG
+1562 VLVAFG
-1576 VGLAAGASM
+1576 
-1585 PAIAELVRN
+1585 
-1594 ISPAIKEAGFRWYKR
+1594 KEAGFRWYKR

-1671 EKEFKDEPPAEDKDD
+1671 EKEFKDEPPEVDKDD

-1691 EKVKDFLFGSEYDA
+1691 EKIKDFLFGSEYDA

>member
-1 MAGYSLTQSAAELAA
+1 MSDKARGYSAVQHAAEHAA

-27 PLPVDAE
+27 PLPVAAE
-34 KQAAPKW
+34 KQAAPRLPAVTPLKTPQNFPADATQLPTDISTAPVYTHPSGAIQYGRINHERTPLAGNSNAPA
-41 VKMLRG
+41 VKSVVGATPDHPGTATGPGTLHISQHG
-47 GKLSTPA
+47 GGNADNYELANPYSAANFGADYPMWANADIGQRAKYLDPQNPPTNNADLQQASELARIATDSDLVGGNAYLPPGTNPQTIIANACNTDPNGCTPA
-54 LGKITASM
+54 TYAKWINAERGLHSGYADALAKTPEVLSKAPPQPPPRSRFSSLLSGIGLNGLGASRLTNVQPPKPAEVKPPAASNLPPPALNRVVMTPTGGVGMSDYAPLLSSELTGFKAPAKVLPQLSSRSAPYALDGVQLGEDTIRAPHDYRLTKGGDPTNNAHWTDTGIYTDARQSLPFTGIKGEAQEFGRHLGLGKELGGGDVTSYLDKIHALNAN
-62 PDGSS
+62 PDATYKQKVFSNYARPVGSALQFG
-67 RYVKHLGAGSYNVAD
+67 RELGGLGHDVVAPAAREAQRTEAVNKRVMGPSYRPAY
-82 LMAGNVGGQ
+82 
-91 QGLVVRKL
+91 R
-99 PKGPGDIEAGA
+99 
-110 KILQQ
+110 
-115 GSREIEQKFPGMA
+115 
-128 AQYLPV
+128 
-134 SGRRGIF
+134 
-141 QEYGTKPVIPGWDP
+141 
-155 NNASYMAAASAAP
+155 
-168 SSSPLLPSSAIAAG
+168 
-182 TSSEVSGIASK
+182 SSEK
-193 HMPVPHKIYEPMHR
+193 
-207 AGVRDIRPPNLG
+207 
-219 PNGQLIDYQYKLPT
+219 
-233 GEFAG
+233 AG
-238 ADLPPVQGAVRH
+238 AD
-250 PPAVMN
+250 
-256 PETQFDLSRR
+256 
-266 LGEYA
+266 
-271 DKAPRVTLADSYNKL
+271 
-286 SPAARDSVWQRFR
+286 
-299 EANYASSQYS
+299 
-309 KTRRQMLTD
+309 
-318 DTWRKLHRD
+318 
-327 AVRKYWLGNRRDQ
+327 
-340 LPTPRVQVISPT
+340 
-352 AAELPPTLLSRLMGM
+352 
-367 FKRSEDNATAAKFQ
+367 TAAKFQ

-408 LGAWKPE
+408 LGEWKPE

-452 KSRHGGPFV
+452 KSRHGGPF
-461 TKPTPRRGWALRNW
+461 TKKPTPRRGWALRNW

-511 AADNTA
+511 A
-517 VIIRG
+517 
-522 NPKFIADNPAAE
+522 
-534 DFYAK
+534 
-539 LQKHMEQQ
+539 
-547 GYSVTQDA
+547 
-555 GEPKTVPAAANV
+555 
-567 WLGHSRGVDRFR
+567 
-579 FAPEGTRTIGLG
+579 
-591 APDGINHPDDTAMK
+591 
-605 PGDVPTAAHYKLT
+605 
-618 PEMLAALSA
+618 
-627 KLQKQAAPAAPIK
+627 
-640 PIAPPTTNSFTNQHI
+640 
-655 RNGGQPTFAQTDNWG
+655 
-670 HLQAP
+670 
-675 KLPETTFDKT
+675 
-685 QGGNFGANAWTHNNY
+685 
-700 STGTNF
+700 
-706 GPNREQFFQN
+706 
-716 IHKHLQ
+716 
-722 AGPESSVPAYTNHLN
+722 
-737 NQFQRELDTNF
+737 
-748 AVSNAKPWQAR
+748 
-759 SAYWSYVNAQKG
+759 
-771 EGNPA
+771 
-776 FHQESLDRARYG
+776 
-788 AETPDGKIAPLQQT
+788 
-802 TPADLGD
+802 
-809 MSAVNAG
+809 
-816 KSRFKIPIQLSEPQ
+816 
-830 GNVDDSSMSTTSG
+830 
-843 ILKLPKGQEYIGQG
+843 
-857 QGANGQDQYS
+857 
-867 WGPALPRSLVGLHEA
+867 
-882 AHGGQVATNDD
+882 
-893 KLHSFFES
+893 
-901 MPNRGMH
+901 
-908 LNAAGPQG
+908 
-916 AFHEPAAVLTEQI
+916 
-929 HAIDAAR
+929 
-936 AATGQMPD
+936 
-944 MNVQMSPNYAPK
+944 
-956 AKWMVDQAKRH
+956 
-967 GMLSGHRT
+967 
-975 TQDLLNTPEG
+975 DLLPS
-985 QAWLKMQHR
+985 
-994 DYYDTAAKGWEKEN
+994 
-1008 AYKFGAWAKAAALLP
+1008 
-1023 EVQLQE
+1023 VQLQE

-1036 AVDDENPRMIVY
+1036 TVDDENPRMIVY

-1279 LSKLNSFLTG
+1279 LAKLNSFLTG

-1311 QSGKLQEAYKRLSE
+1311 QSGKLQEAYKRLST

-1361 IFHGGIPTRQRQQ
+1361 IFHGGVPTRQRQQ

-1488 LREVGTKKTAAEQPL
+1488 LREVGTQPKTAAHE
-1503 SLPAQMATMAAIFGG
+1503 FGK
-1518 AGLRH
+1518 
-1523 GALAGLTGGGIYG
+1523 
-1536 ANRPG
+1536 
-1541 EYVDEKGEKQKRT
+1541 D
-1554 MLEGAVYH
+1554 
-1562 GLENAGRLGVLGGG
+1562 
-1576 VGLAAGASM
+1576 
-1585 PAIAELVRN
+1585 
-1594 ISPAIKEAGFRWYKR
+1594 AGFRWYKR

-1629 KKLIPGTSF
+1629 KKIIPGTSF